1 MTFIASPDFEAPA
14 DLNGDNVYDIV
25 VHANDGTLDTTQ
37 AVAITVTN
45 VNGAPVITSAA
56 TGTEAENTAITNVVY
71 DINAT
76 DDGENTGTLTYAIT
90 GDDAALFAVNADHR

>member
-1 MTFIASPDFEAPA
+1 M
-14 DLNGDNVYDIV
+14 
-25 VHANDGTLDTTQ
+25 HANDGTLDTTQ

-90 GDDAALFAVNADHR
+90 GDDAGLFNVNADHR